1 MNINEIL
8 LSTINS
14 KVILSKSGGSTG
26 SLWLI
31 DFENKTSF
39 YIYCTWR
46 IEHNNQV
53 LASSNDDSTAI
64 VGRLTRSVKELE
76 GNKLIS
82 FNLTKQYDLTL
93 CFENDFSVK
102 VFCDISYSQTDN
114 GGTYDTNWD
123 ISIPDR
129 DLVISINNYFN
140 VIVGKYN
147 S

>member
-31 DFENKTSF
+31 DFEYKTSF

>member
-1 MNINEIL
+1 MNINEML
-8 LSTINS
+8 LLTINS
-14 KVILSKSGGSTG
+14 KVTLSKSGGCVG

-31 DFENKTSF
+31 DFDNNTSF